1 MGMKKD
7 YDKEIRDGDDDDDD
21 DDDDDGSKVIRN
33 HTQAQTDNRHTI
45 DRT

>member
-7 YDKEIRDGDDDDDD
+7 YDKEIRDGDDD

-33 HTQAQTDNRHTI
+33 HTQAQTDNRQTI